1 MKRDMSKYKV
11 IKKSSSL
18 AHDYVDMANEMFEDG
33 YRLLQIVPVFLL
45 DGSPIGYT
53 YWFEKID

>member
-1 MKRDMSKYKV
+1 MSKYKV

-18 AHDYVDMANEMFEDG
+18 AHDYVDLANEMFEDG
-33 YRLLQIVPVFLL
+33 YKLLQIVPVFLL

-53 YWFEKID
+53 YWFERID